1 VKANRSM
8 PQRLGAVLAAAV
20 FLFAAA
26 AQAQEPKE
34 EGPAEALAS
43 AIVAACRQND
53 AQFAPFLTADNAA
66 VFRELPAN
74 QRTAL
79 MKRLTLLDD
88 PGRPL
93 LSRDARGHTVLRCET
108 SPVTTEMRFGETR
121 PRENLAFI
129 PVEVR
134 VPENP
139 GGTAESGVTGR
150 RIEFGMVRESGGW
163 KLLSAGLLLLNLAQL
178 SQQWATS
185 EIQANENEAIA
196 SLRKIMQAIG
206 TYRRAFGKWP
216 DTLAEL
222 GPAPKE
228 GISPEAAGL
237 LDAELAA
244 GTKGGYLYRYR
255 VLPTRGEGA
264 EPGFEL
270 AATPTEYGK
279 TGRRSF
285 FLDASGTL
293 RGGDKQGGVAM
304 ASDPRIEPR

>member
-1 VKANRSM
+1 M
-8 PQRLGAVLAAAV
+8 PRRLRAALAAAL
-20 FLFAAA
+20 FLLAPA

-34 EGPAEALAS
+34 EGPAEALAA

-79 MKRLTLLDD
+79 MKRFTLLDD

-93 LSRDARGHTVLRCET
+93 LSRDTRGHAVVRCET
-108 SPVTTEMRFGETR
+108 SSITTEMRFGETR
-121 PRENLAFI
+121 QRENLAFI

-134 VPENP
+134 VPGNP
-139 GGTAESGVTGR
+139 GETAENSSTGR
-150 RIEFGMVRESGGW
+150 RVEFGMVRESSGW
-163 KLLSAGLLLLNLAQL
+163 KLLSVGLLLLNLADL
-178 SQQWATS
+178 SQQWAAS
-185 EIQANENEAIA
+185 EVQSNETAAIA
-196 SLRKIMQAIG
+196 ALRKFAQSIG
-206 TYRRAFGKWP
+206 TYRRAFGKLP
-216 DTLAEL
+216 DTLAQL
-222 GPAPKE
+222 GPASKE

-244 GTKGGYLYRYR
+244 GKKGGYLYRYR
-255 VLPTRGEGA
+255 VPPTQGEGA

-270 AATPTEYGK
+270 AATPAEYGK

-285 FLDASGTL
+285 FLDAGGTL
-293 RGGDKQGGVAM
+293 RGGDKQGGVAT